1 MLSESLGAARCNF
14 RCDGVRCVILYNSL
28 QAQKMLTCG
37 ILVVFILVAKADSI
51 DALLAVRSILDV
63 EPQVHGLDGELSVPC

>member
-1 MLSESLGAARCNF
+1 
-14 RCDGVRCVILYNSL
+14 
-28 QAQKMLTCG
+28 MLTCG

-63 EPQVHGLDGELSVPC
+63 EPQVPQVLGF